1 MFTHR
6 EQEDFHPE
14 SSLVVKLAKKI
25 LPMTRSHYPEK
36 FVVLEHGRYL
46 FTSTFIT
53 LLIVEFSDIMFA
65 LDSIPA
71 VFSITT
77 DAFIVYTSNIFAIL
91 GLRSL
96 YFMLSGVME
105 LFIFLKRGVSVLLAF
120 VGIKLL
126 LPLFSHY
133 VFGYEIHIPILVSL
147 GIILGTLVISILASV
162 PHYLKI
168 KNGT

>member
-1 MFTHR
+1 
-6 EQEDFHPE
+6 
-14 SSLVVKLAKKI
+14 
-25 LPMTRSHYPEK
+25 
-36 FVVLEHGRYL
+36 
-46 FTSTFIT
+46 
-53 LLIVEFSDIMFA
+53 MFA

-71 VFSITT
+71 IFSITT

-126 LPLFSHY
+126 LPLFSPY
-133 VFGYEIHIPILVSL
+133 VFGHEVHIPILVSL
-147 GIILGTLVISILASV
+147 GVIVGTLTLSILASI
-162 PHYLKI
+162 PHYLKT
-168 KNGT
+168 KNEN